1 MSIHPTKLTL
11 EYWRDG
17 DWYVGQL
24 REVPGVL
31 SQGSTLREL
40 EGNIQDAYQ
49 LMLKD
54 RRPAF
59 RRRAKTKVIALT
71 A

>member
-1 MSIHPTKLTL
+1 MPGHLTKLTL
-11 EYWRDG
+11 EYWRDS

-40 EGNIQDAYQ
+40 EENIQDAYQ

-54 RRPAF
+54 AALPT
-59 RRRAKTKVIALT
+59 RAGRAGTR
-71 A
+71 

>member
-1 MSIHPTKLTL
+1 MTGHPTKLTL
-11 EYWRDG
+11 EHWKDG

-24 REVPGVL
+24 QEVPGVL

-40 EGNIQDAYQ
+40 EENIQDAYQ

-54 RRPAF
+54 RRSASH
-59 RRRAKTKVIALT
+59 RRAKTKVIALT